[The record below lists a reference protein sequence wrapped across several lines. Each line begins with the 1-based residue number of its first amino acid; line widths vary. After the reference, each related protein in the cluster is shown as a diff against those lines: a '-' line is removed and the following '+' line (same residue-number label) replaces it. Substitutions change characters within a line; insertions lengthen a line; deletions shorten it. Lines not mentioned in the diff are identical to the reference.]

1 LREKRIIQ
9 SAKPFFPSEDIE
21 KIVEDITEILDSG
34 RLLGVGGKFSE
45 KFEKKFATYIG
56 TKHAVG
62 CNSGTSALELAL
74 RGLGVKRG
82 DEVIVPTNTFLASPN
97 SVIFA
102 GGAPILADIDRE
114 TLCIDP
120 NSVLEKISNRT
131 KAIMVVHIAGLVC
144 PQIEELLEI
153 CSDHE
158 LFLIEDAAHAHGAK
172 FREKMAGNLGDIGCF
187 SFYPTKVMST
197 AEGGMVCLNR
207 DKLTKRLRILLF
219 DGIGDDGLHVELGN
233 NWHMSELHAVLG
245 IYQLNRLEYMVKRR
259 NEIAD
264 KYRKNLKMADYITLF
279 NTPPHIRHSY
289 YKFPILI
296 DEELN
301 TEDLITLLKD
311 KYGVETGRV
320 YYPPCHLQPI
330 YRKRFRFKEGMFP
343 TAEEVLKKV
352 ICLPIHIGMN
362 DEDVEY
368 VLESLSSALNEVNN

>member
-82 DEVIVPTNTFLASPN
+82 DEVIVPTNTFL
-97 SVIFA
+97 
-102 GGAPILADIDRE
+102 
-114 TLCIDP
+114 
-120 NSVLEKISNRT
+120 
-131 KAIMVVHIAGLVC
+131 IMVVHIAGLVC

-289 YKFPILI
+289 YKFPVLI

-301 TEDLITLLKD
+301 TEDLIMLLKD